1 MKPLTRHPHQN
12 ATLAAL
18 TVHICFICMHS
29 MHDSDLARSRC
40 AETCAKR
47 TVLEFDTVAW
57 LFGVFGLCTRSA
69 ASQGAG
75 LCGTGRALT
84 PIRAHCIMTLRPG
97 ASAFSIITAILSV
110 IMVCKLFTVK
120 VRLLRKL
127 QAGAAAFVHSQG
139 TSEPVPPEIW
149 RNHVVAPRCVRHV
162 YISAPVQVC
171 DARGVQTLVQAVDEH
186 FGDEAIVAV
195 SCGLLRHLAKSDTA
209 KKLFVEIDGL
219 KHSATVLEA
228 HKQSPHVCTQVCPPP
243 PSQQPLCLACTRWR
257 W

>member
-1 MKPLTRHPHQN
+1 MKPLMRHPHQH

-18 TVHICFICMHS
+18 TVHIRFICMHS

-120 VRLLRKL
+120 LPVA
-127 QAGAAAFVHSQG
+127 QEAASRRSGFRAFTGHQR
-139 TSEPVPPEIW
+139 TCATRDLAQP
-149 RNHVVAPRCVRHV
+149 CDC
-162 YISAPVQVC
+162 APVCAVC
-171 DARGVQTLVQAVDEH
+171 LH
-186 FGDEAIVAV
+186 FGSGA
-195 SCGLLRHLAKSDTA
+195 GL
-209 KKLFVEIDGL
+209 
-219 KHSATVLEA
+219 
-228 HKQSPHVCTQVCPPP
+228 
-243 PSQQPLCLACTRWR
+243 
-257 W
+257 